1 MNKIDLLGMFGN
13 FQSFNFSLDF
23 AVKKQID
30 KYAVI
35 NYSLV
40 SNPNFT
46 DSYADVFIKVSVTE
60 ILAVVPQ

>member
-1 MNKIDLLGMFGN
+1 MDKYISNGN

-23 AVKKQID
+23 AVKKQIN